1 MHHCNDAFFFSARLQ
16 NKPWKEV
23 IIVSRKPNRTRTHE
37 FKVML
42 NDEEMAI
49 LEMRANESRLS
60 RSEYLRS
67 WLTGKGIDGYQNGFV
82 ANTLLQTI
90 TERGDA

>member
-1 MHHCNDAFFFSARLQ
+1 
-16 NKPWKEV
+16 
-23 IIVSRKPNRTRTHE
+23 
-37 FKVML
+37 ML

-67 WLTGKGIDGYQNGFV
+67 LLTGKGIDGYPNGFV